1 MVSAPPPVSLDRDRQ
16 PSASPQRIYN
26 FYSPP
31 QNGASRSTVLVHG
44 PQRCL
49 VCQQTG
55 GRRRFMHC
63 LDGGC
68 GEHFQAGCKT
78 SGVRQPKTSFEL
90 LIGCNVKCCVTQGT
104 RPGLESNLLN
114 CSHGTTASLHKRSRT
129 KGSSQT
135 RHILV
140 FNGEKV
146 CYRDFDVFFKSFIHV
161 YVPHTSSPLHAPAN
175 SSTTHLF
182 TGRTASVIQVTT
194 SSLNN
199 TI

>member
-114 CSHGTTASLHKRSRT
+114 CSHGTTASLHKLAT
-129 KGSSQT
+129 FWSSMAKKCVT
-135 RHILV
+135 DILM
-140 FNGEKV
+140 
-146 CYRDFDVFFKSFIHV
+146 C
-161 YVPHTSSPLHAPAN
+161 
-175 SSTTHLF
+175 
-182 TGRTASVIQVTT
+182 
-194 SSLNN
+194 SLNYLYMYMFLIHPHPF
-199 TI
+199 TLPLTAAQLICLQGGQLQSYR